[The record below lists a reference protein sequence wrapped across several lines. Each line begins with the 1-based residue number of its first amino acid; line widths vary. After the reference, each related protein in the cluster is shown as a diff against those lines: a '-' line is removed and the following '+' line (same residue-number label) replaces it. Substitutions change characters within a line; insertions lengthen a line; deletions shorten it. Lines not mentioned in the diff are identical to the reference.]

1 MPAAALSGAAG
12 FSLGRVLPEPLRLPP
27 AHAPTASARIPKTL
41 YDSAVPGF
49 PPPRRP
55 PETPGAVRPPV
66 SRAYDP
72 SRSIP
77 MSSTAQDGAGP
88 SRVATIARKTK
99 ETDIQIRIDLDGSGQ
114 YSISTGI
121 PFFDH
126 MLESFGR
133 HALFDLDVKAKGD
146 IDVDLHH
153 TVEDVG
159 IALGQ
164 ALREALGSAKG
175 IKRFGSCLL
184 PMAESKIEVAVDV
197 SNRAYLVY
205 QLEMANPMIGSFDG
219 ELTEDFMYA
228 FSQSAG
234 LDLHI
239 EKRYGKSSH
248 HIVEAAFKG
257 VARALREAVAIDPRE
272 TGLPTVKG
280 AL

>member
-1 MPAAALSGAAG
+1 
-12 FSLGRVLPEPLRLPP
+12 
-27 AHAPTASARIPKTL
+27 
-41 YDSAVPGF
+41 
-49 PPPRRP
+49 
-55 PETPGAVRPPV
+55 
-66 SRAYDP
+66 
-72 SRSIP
+72 
-77 MSSTAQDGAGP
+77 MSSTAKDAAGA

-99 ETDIQIRIDLDGSGQ
+99 ETDIRIRIDLDGTGQ
-114 YSISTGI
+114 YSVSTGI

-133 HALFDLDVKAKGD
+133 HGLFDLEIEARGD
-146 IDVDLHH
+146 IEVDLHH

-164 ALREALGSAKG
+164 AFREALGSATG

-184 PMAESKIEVAVDV
+184 PMAEAKVEVAVDV
-197 SNRAYLVY
+197 SNRPYLVY
-205 QLEMANPMIGSFDG
+205 RVELDNATIGTFDG
-219 ELTEDFMYA
+219 TLTEDFMYA

-239 EKRYGKSSH
+239 EKRYGKSPH
-248 HIVEAAFKG
+248 HVVEAAFKG
-257 VARALREAVAIDPRE
+257 AARALRDAVAIDPRE